1 METKISKIQFRQDTQ
16 ANWANSTTI
25 PALGE
30 PCYEIDN
37 QLFKIGDGIN
47 KFKDLKL
54 QSVPEGTEFIEEPIA
69 DNQVY
74 GRKRTSADKKG
85 EWVKVKPADNIKS
98 LNDLLSL
105 EYNTELD
112 MGYKIKTIDGT
123 EKEVFGIKYYQL
135 ITAGINELVT
145 SSIKDGITKL
155 ISLTGTISSDGHH
168 DYMIPAKTDTFFS
181 NAYLDEEN
189 KVVIVT
195 SKSSEVRTQAP
206 LDIYMLYTKD

>member
-16 ANWANSTTI
+16 ANWTTSNVI

-30 PCYEIDN
+30 PCYDIDN
-37 QLFKIGDGIN
+37 KIFKIGDGIN
-47 KFKDLKL
+47 KFKDLKT

-74 GRKRTSADKKG
+74 GRKRASADAKG
-85 EWVKVKPADNIKS
+85 EWVKVKPADDIKS

-105 EYNTELD
+105 DYDTELD
-112 MGYKIKTIDGT
+112 MGYKIKTIDGQ
-123 EKEVFGIKYYQL
+123 EKEVYGIKYYES

-155 ISLTGTISSDGHH
+155 ISLAGTISSDGHH
-168 DYMIPAKTDTFFS
+168 DYMIPAKTDTFFT
-181 NAYLDEEN
+181 NVHLDEEN

-195 SKSSEVRTQAP
+195 SKSSEVRNQAP
-206 LDIYMLYTKD
+206 LDVYMLYTKD